1 MEGLLNEKLTNF
13 KQRFYHK
20 ALELGK
26 NERLESATVDDI
38 IGFFLTIKPLWSLID
53 SEDAESL
60 IAFSGLTE
68 GDTTTWIR
76 PAWDNASAEERDLFT
91 RYVKFF
97 LHAVM
102 EMQK

>member
-1 MEGLLNEKLTNF
+1 MEGFLNEKLANF

-26 NERLESATVDDI
+26 NERLESATVNDI
-38 IGFFLTIKPLWSLID
+38 VGFFLTIKPLWSLID
-53 SEDAESL
+53 NEDVETL

-68 GDTTTWIR
+68 GEETTWIR
-76 PAWDNASAEERDLFT
+76 PAWDSATLEDRDLFT

>member
-1 MEGLLNEKLTNF
+1 MEGLLNEKLANF

-26 NERLESATVDDI
+26 NEQLESATVDDI
-38 IGFFLTIKPLWSLID
+38 VGFFLTIKPLWSLLD
-53 SEDAESL
+53 NEDAESL
-60 IAFSGLTE
+60 FAFLGLTE
-68 GDTTTWIR
+68 GGETTWIR
-76 PAWDNASAEERDLFT
+76 PAWESAKLEERDLFT